1 MPRYFFILDDEQQID
16 DRTGTVLVDDEAARY
31 HAHQIIAELQADSSF
46 ADYRGQMIVTRD
58 GSEIFR
64 IPFAPDAGR
73 PR

>member
-1 MPRYFFILDDEQQID
+1 MPQYFFILDDGQQID
-16 DRTGTVLVDDEAARY
+16 DKTGTVLADDEAARY
-31 HAHQIIAELQADSSF
+31 HAHQIIAELQADASF
-46 ADYRGQMIVTRD
+46 ADYCGHMIVTRD